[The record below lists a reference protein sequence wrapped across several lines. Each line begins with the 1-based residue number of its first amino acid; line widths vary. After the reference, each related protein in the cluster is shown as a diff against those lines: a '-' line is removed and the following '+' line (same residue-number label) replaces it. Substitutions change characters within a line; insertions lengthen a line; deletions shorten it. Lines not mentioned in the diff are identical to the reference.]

1 MKIWTGLIAAAAL
14 LSGSAGLAAD
24 APQAVRQ
31 ILQRQDVSGT
41 DKESVIGTAELP
53 AGAATSRHTHPGEE
67 IGYVLKGP
75 LLLKVDGQADRVL
88 QAGES
93 FAIPRG
99 AVHQAMGVGGGEAKA
114 VSVWIID
121 KGAELARTVN

>member
-1 MKIWTGLIAAAAL
+1 MKICTGLIVAAAL
-14 LSGSAGLAAD
+14 SAGSAALAAD

-41 DKESVIGTAELP
+41 DRESVIGTAVLP
-53 AGAATSRHTHPGEE
+53 AGAATARHTHPGEE
-67 IGYVLKGP
+67 IGYVLTGP
-75 LLLKVDGQADRVL
+75 VLLKIDGQADRVL
-88 QAGES
+88 QAGET

-99 AVHQAMGVGGGEAKA
+99 VVHQAVGVGAGEAKV

-121 KGAELARTVN
+121 KGADLARTAN